1 MPRFPFIQQK
11 DMMDCGPTSLAMIC
25 RHYGKEIDIE
35 LLRNRAEIGKEG
47 VNLLGIS
54 NAAESIGMRTQAV
67 QLSLKQLAA
76 EANLPCILHWQQ
88 EHFVVLFKAA
98 KNKFSISDPAKG
110 IVTLSKKDFSRLWTS
125 DSFEGE
131 AFGIAL
137 LLEPTPDFYRQE
149 NYKEKKLGW
158 GMLLGYFMQ
167 QKRFITQLVL
177 GLLLGNALQLV
188 FPLLTQ
194 SLVDKGINQNN
205 LSFIY
210 LILIAQ
216 SMLFLGRTVIDF
228 IRSRLLLYI
237 STRVNLS
244 ILSDFWIK
252 LMKLPISYFD
262 TKMTG
267 DIVQRINDHKRIESF
282 LTGSALTT
290 LFSFFNLIIFSVV
303 LLRYNYYVFFI
314 FLAGSVLY
322 LLWIRVFLRYRK
334 ILDYSRFA
342 VAAKENTATM
352 QLVHGMQ
359 EIKLNNAEQIRRWE
373 WESLQA
379 SLFRFSFKSLSLSQY
394 QQAGAFFIN
403 EGKNI
408 LITFFV
414 AKAVVD
420 GQLTLGAMLAIQY
433 IIGQL
438 NGPIE
443 QLVGFTQ
450 QAQDARISLARLN
463 EIHELKEEEPADEN
477 FIQRLPEESSVRLKD
492 VSFTYAGAG
501 NTPVL
506 KHLYLKIPEGKITA
520 IVGSSGSGKTTL
532 LKLLLKFYDS
542 YEGVISVGNENLQRI
557 SPKFWRSQCG
567 SVMQEGYIFNDTIAK
582 NIAVSD
588 ENPDP
593 VKLKRACRVA
603 NIHEFIDSLPLGFNT
618 NIGAEGN
625 GISSGQKQRL
635 LIARAV
641 YKNPAFLFFDEATNS
656 LDADNEKVIMDNLQQ
671 FFTNKTVVIVAHRL
685 STVKN
690 ADNIIVLH
698 NGEIVESGTHEQ
710 LAYSKGRYFELVKN
724 QLELGT

>member
-11 DMMDCGPTSLAMIC
+11 DMMDCGPTSLAIIC
-25 RHYGKEIDIE
+25 RHYGKKIDIE
-35 LLRNRAEIGKEG
+35 KLRSKSEIGKEG

-54 NAAESIGMRTQAV
+54 NTAESIGMRTQAV
-67 QLSLKQLAA
+67 QLSVSQLAT
-76 EANLPCILHWQQ
+76 EASLPCILHWQQ
-88 EHFVVLFKAA
+88 QHFVVLFKAE
-98 KNKFSISDPAKG
+98 KNKFTISDPAQG
-110 IVTLSKKDFSRLWTS
+110 IVTLSKKDFTQLWAS
-125 DSFEGE
+125 DNFEGE
-131 AFGIAL
+131 PFGIAL
-137 LLEPTPDFYRQE
+137 LLEPTPEFYQQQ
-149 NYKEKKLGW
+149 NHKEKKLGW
-158 GMLLGYFMQ
+158 GILLGYFLQ
-167 QKRFITQLVL
+167 QKKFIFQLVL
-177 GLLLGNALQLV
+177 GLLIGNALQLV

-194 SLVDKGINQNN
+194 SLVDNGINQNN

-210 LILIAQ
+210 LVLIAQ
-216 SMLFLGRTVIDF
+216 SMLFLGRTVVDF

-237 STRVNLS
+237 STKVNLS
-244 ILSDFWIK
+244 LLSDFWIK
-252 LMKLPISYFD
+252 LMKLPLSYFD

-267 DIVQRINDHKRIESF
+267 DIVQRIGDHKRIESF
-282 LTGSALTT
+282 LTGSALST
-290 LFSFFNLIIFSVV
+290 LFSLFNLVIFSVV
-303 LLRYNYYVFFI
+303 LLQYNYYVFFI
-314 FLAGSVLY
+314 FLAGSILY
-322 LLWIRVFLRYRK
+322 LFWIRIFLNRRK

-379 SLFRFSFKSLSLSQY
+379 ALFKFSFKSLSLSQY

-450 QAQDARISLARLN
+450 QAQDARISLSRLN
-463 EIHELKEEEPADEN
+463 EIHELKDEEPADEH
-477 FIQRLPEESSVRLKD
+477 FIKQLPADSSISMNNL
-492 VSFTYAGAG
+492 SFTYTGAG
-501 NTPVL
+501 NSPVL
-506 KHLYLKIPEGKITA
+506 KNLRLKIPEGKITA
-520 IVGSSGSGKTTL
+520 IVGTSGSGKTTL
-532 LKLLLKFYDS
+532 LKLLLKFYDH
-542 YEGVISVGNENLQRI
+542 YEGEIRI
-557 SPKFWRSQCG
+557 GEDDLSNMSPKFWRSQCG

-588 ENPDP
+588 ENPDHER
-593 VKLKRACRVA
+593 LNHACKVA
-603 NIHEFIDSLPLGFNT
+603 NIHHFIESLPLGYNT
-618 NIGAEGN
+618 KIGAEGN
-625 GISSGQKQRL
+625 GISSGQKQRM

-641 YKNPAFLFFDEATNS
+641 YKDPAYLFFDEATNS
-656 LDADNEKVIMDNLQQ
+656 LDADNEKAIMENLQL
-671 FFTNKTVVIVAHRL
+671 FFNNKTVVIVAHRL

-698 NGEIVESGTHEQ
+698 NGEIAESGTHQQ
-710 LAYSKGRYFELVKN
+710 LTGNRGRYYELVKN